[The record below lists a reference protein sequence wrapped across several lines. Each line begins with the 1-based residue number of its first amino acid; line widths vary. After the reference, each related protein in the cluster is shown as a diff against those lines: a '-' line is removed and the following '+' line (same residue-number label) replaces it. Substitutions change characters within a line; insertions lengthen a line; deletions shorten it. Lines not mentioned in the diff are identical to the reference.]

1 MKLKTSLL
9 ALLLMAIAPAMF
21 AQSNVI
27 PSCYDAKLPAPNAAI
42 NQDLYILI
50 DQTTVLDAQLK
61 QQIANQIRPF
71 LVAGNSFSVLAF
83 SSYSQGKYTQLL
95 VTGLLEPKLPKEVR
109 NDISKPLLNKFD
121 QCMSRQE
128 PYAIQAAGAAL
139 RFASD
144 GTSNQLA
151 RSDILA
157 SLKEISNR
165 IKQST
170 ARTKIVLLVSDM
182 LENSSISSFY
192 QTQSV
197 RKIAPEREIQLVT
210 TNKLFGDFGG
220 ARVYVMGAGL
230 IEEDARSKNGIYRD
244 PQTMMA
250 LQNFWR
256 EYFDKSNAQLIEFG
270 QPSLLNPIR

>member
-1 MKLKTSLL
+1 MKIKTRLIVLLL
-9 ALLLMAIAPAMF
+9 ATIAPAAF
-21 AQSNVI
+21 SQSSAI
-27 PSCYDAKLPAPNAAI
+27 QSCYVAKLPAPNAAI

-50 DQTTVLDAQLK
+50 DQTTVLDTQLK

-71 LVAGNSFSVLAF
+71 LIHGNSFSVLTF

-95 VTGLLEPKLPKEVR
+95 VTGVLEPKLETEVR

-121 QCMSRQE
+121 LCMSRQA
-128 PYAIQAAGAAL
+128 PIATQAIGAAL
-139 RFASD
+139 RYAFD

-157 SLKEISNR
+157 SLKEISSR

-192 QTQSV
+192 QSQSV
-197 RKIAPEREIQLVT
+197 RKIVSEHEIKLVE
-210 TNKLFGDFGG
+210 TNKFFGDFGG

-230 IEEDARSKNGIYRD
+230 IEEDARNKNGSYRE

-270 QPSLLNPIR
+270 QPALLNAIR